1 MPVISQRKKFD
12 EYGGQILFG
21 GVDPKLYTGS
31 FTFFPVIPISLPNKS
46 GGTTQVMFYWTVPML
61 GVSKVGGNIIS
72 PPKDSAMFMDSG
84 TSLITMDSVS
94 VQGLVIALG
103 VPNAVLDEEID
114 MYVIPC
120 AQARL
125 LPDIVF
131 HIGTNG
137 TAFPLS
143 SADYIVATG
152 DKCVL
157 AIQVLDPSAHNGR
170 VFWIMGGPFMRRY
183 YSLYDLQNGQVGL
196 ARASNGLVPGDGV
209 ALTKDA
215 LTSSTAAY
223 PKYSSAHRYSVGGVL
238 TESALQ
244 TKPGPVPLTLTAP
257 FNAKVVTNTRI
268 VGTFSV
274 EEADPFHALSALW
287 NAVCDS
293 DEEEGGPSSA
303 TILTRRRFLRAAR
316 TVPVHEF
323 GAYGIDT
330 FISPVDGLILRMSRA
345 SLHIARNVLSGFGEW
360 RNAACLFT
368 MTATLPKTVGLQ
380 RGSVMKRLVLGSAAH
395 AVAVTPNAG
404 GDSVV
409 SECASVEVL
418 ARSLFSGSRMTLLAT
433 EMDVKYYPSGGSMT
447 DYLVMWNSVPVSV
460 SVTRAF
466 DGGTCGNNKFS
477 FAQATRLLRKK
488 LVGISNARRTL
499 FEPVRGVECSWVLHV
514 FVPNGSI
521 AKMVRLAWGKLDFKV
536 KVGVTVLVTIW
547 KDPSLYERAK

>member
-1 MPVISQRKKFD
+1 M
-12 EYGGQILFG
+12 LFAKEG
-21 GVDPKLYTGS
+21 AKVVACDVNANALTKA
-31 FTFFPVIPISLPNKS
+31 VEKINKA
-46 GGTTQVMFYWTVPML
+46 YPE
-61 GVSKVGGNIIS
+61 S
-72 PPKDSAMFMDSG
+72 PS
-84 TSLITMDSVS
+84 T
-94 VQGLVIALG
+94 
-103 VPNAVLDEEID
+103 
-114 MYVIPC
+114 
-120 AQARL
+120 L

-215 LTSSTAAY
+215 LTSSAAAY
-223 PKYSSAHRYSVGGVL
+223 PKYSSAFGIF
-238 TESALQ
+238 SA
-244 TKPGPVPLTLTAP
+244 
-257 FNAKVVTNTRI
+257 
-268 VGTFSV
+268 
-274 EEADPFHALSALW
+274 EEVDPFYALSGLW

-293 DEEEGGPSSA
+293 DEEEHDASSSTA
-303 TILTRRRFLRAAR
+303 ATTILTRRRFLKATRG
-316 TVPVHEF
+316 VPVHEF

-345 SLHIARNVLSGFGEW
+345 SLHFARNILSGSAVAGGEW

-368 MTATLPKTVGLQ
+368 MTATLPKTAVAAGLQ
-380 RGSVMKRLVLGSAAH
+380 QQQRGNGLMNRLVLGSAAH

-418 ARSLFSGSRMTLLAT
+418 ARSLFSGCSRMTLLAT

-466 DGGTCGNNKFS
+466 DGCSSSNNNKNTFS
-477 FAQATRLLRKK
+477 LAQATRLLKKK
-488 LVGISNARRTL
+488 LLGIANARRTL
-499 FEPVRGVECSWVLHV
+499 FAPVRGVECSWVLHV

-521 AKMVRLAWGKLDFKV
+521 AKLVRLAFLKLDGSV

-547 KDPSLYERAK
+547 KDASLYARTK

>member
-1 MPVISQRKKFD
+1 
-12 EYGGQILFG
+12 
-21 GVDPKLYTGS
+21 
-31 FTFFPVIPISLPNKS
+31 
-46 GGTTQVMFYWTVPML
+46 
-61 GVSKVGGNIIS
+61 
-72 PPKDSAMFMDSG
+72 
-84 TSLITMDSVS
+84 
-94 VQGLVIALG
+94 
-103 VPNAVLDEEID
+103 

-215 LTSSTAAY
+215 LTSSAAAY
-223 PKYSSAHRYSVGGVL
+223 PKYSSAS
-238 TESALQ
+238 TN
-244 TKPGPVPLTLTAP
+244 PPLRKTL
-257 FNAKVVTNTRI
+257 FNAKVVSTNTRI
-268 VGTFSV
+268 VGIFSA
-274 EEADPFHALSALW
+274 EEVDPFYALSGLW

-293 DEEEGGPSSA
+293 DEEEHDASSSTA
-303 TILTRRRFLRAAR
+303 ATTILTRRRFLKATRG
-316 TVPVHEF
+316 VPVHEF

-345 SLHIARNVLSGFGEW
+345 SLHFARNILSGSAVAGGEW

-368 MTATLPKTVGLQ
+368 MTATLPKTAAGLQ
-380 RGSVMKRLVLGSAAH
+380 QQQRGNGLMNRLVLGSAAH

-418 ARSLFSGSRMTLLAT
+418 ARSLFSGCSRMTLLAT

-466 DGGTCGNNKFS
+466 DGCSSNNKNTFS
-477 FAQATRLLRKK
+477 LAQATRLLKKK
-488 LVGISNARRTL
+488 LLGIANARRTL
-499 FEPVRGVECSWVLHV
+499 FAPVRGVECSWVLHV

-521 AKMVRLAWGKLDFKV
+521 AKLVRLAFLKLDGSV

-547 KDPSLYERAK
+547 KDASLYARTK